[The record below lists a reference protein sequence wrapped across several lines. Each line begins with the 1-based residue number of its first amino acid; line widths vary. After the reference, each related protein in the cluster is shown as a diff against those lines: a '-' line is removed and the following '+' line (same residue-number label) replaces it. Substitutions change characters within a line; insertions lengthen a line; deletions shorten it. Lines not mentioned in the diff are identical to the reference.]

1 MKRDARLRGLSS
13 EHHGALVLARTLR
26 GASASSAMLAHTFA
40 AELEPH
46 FRIED
51 EELLSVL
58 VVRPDAQSRALAT
71 RTAHDHAH
79 LRAEAARA
87 AAGEP
92 VDLLDFARRLE
103 EHVRFEERELFPF
116 VEAQLP
122 DAALDAALDAVLRR
136 APHD

>member
-1 MKRDARLRGLSS
+1 MKRDLRLRGLSS
-13 EHHGALVLARTLR
+13 DHHRALVLARTLR
-26 GASASSAMLAHTFA
+26 GASANGAMLAAAFA

-58 VVRPDAQSRALAT
+58 ALGPDAESRALAA
-71 RTAHDHAH
+71 RTAEDHAH

-92 VDLLDFARRLE
+92 VDLEAFALRLE
-103 EHVRFEERELFPF
+103 AHVRFEERELFPF

-122 DAALDAALDAVLRR
+122 DAALDAVRRR

>member
-13 EHHGALVLARTLR
+13 EHHRALVLARTLR
-26 GASASSAMLAHTFA
+26 GASASGATRADTFA

-58 VVRPDAQSRALAT
+58 ALRPDAESQALAK
-71 RTAHDHAH
+71 RTAEDHAH

-92 VDLLDFARRLE
+92 VDFVDFASRLE
-103 EHVRFEERELFPF
+103 AHVRFEERELFPF

-122 DAALDAALDAVLRR
+122 DAALDAVHRR

>member
-13 EHHGALVLARTLR
+13 DHHRALVLARTLR
-26 GASASSAMLAHTFA
+26 GASATGAMLAETFF

-51 EELLSVL
+51 EEVLSVL
-58 VVRPDAQSRALAT
+58 ALRPDAESRALAT
-71 RTAHDHAH
+71 RTAEDHAH

-92 VDLLDFARRLE
+92 VDFAAFARRLE

-122 DAALDAALDAVLRR
+122 DAVLDAVFRR

>member
-1 MKRDARLRGLSS
+1 VKRDARLRGLSS
-13 EHHGALVLARTLR
+13 DHHRALVLAHTLR
-26 GASASSAMLAHTFA
+26 GASATGAMLAETFF

-51 EELLSVL
+51 EEVLSVL
-58 VVRPDAQSRALAT
+58 ALRTDAESRALAT
-71 RTAHDHAH
+71 RTAEDHAH
-79 LRAEAARA
+79 LRAEAACA

-92 VDLLDFARRLE
+92 VDFAAFARRLE

-122 DAALDAALDAVLRR
+122 DAVLDAVFRR

>member
-13 EHHGALVLARTLR
+13 DHHRALVLVRTLR
-26 GASASSAMLAHTFA
+26 SPNASRSALVATFA

-51 EELLSVL
+51 EELLTAL
-58 VVRPDAQSRALAT
+58 ARADGAEGRALAE
-71 RTAHDHAH
+71 RTAADHAH
-79 LRAEAARA
+79 LRAEVARA

-116 VEAQLP
+116 VEREVAG
-122 DAALDAALDAVLRR
+122 AVLDAVLRR

>member
-13 EHHGALVLARTLR
+13 DHHRALVLARTLR
-26 GASASSAMLAHTFA
+26 GPSASLAELAAAFA
-40 AELEPH
+40 ADLEPH

-51 EELLSVL
+51 QELLTAL
-58 VVRPDAQSRALAT
+58 AQRADPESRALAA
-71 RTAHDHAH
+71 RTAADHAH

-92 VDLLDFARRLE
+92 VDLVDFASRLE
-103 EHVRFEERELFPF
+103 AHVRFEERELFPF
-116 VEAQLP
+116 VEGQLP
-122 DAALDAALDAVLRR
+122 DAVLEAVHRR